1 MAAATS
7 IKKSAAPAK
16 GTVAAKKAATAG
28 KPARAPRRKKAAMA
42 EVVADVMPADE
53 AAAQASVMDAM
64 PAYEPEMHE
73 SAVEISAQPEPQSE
87 AAGDEAQAAVVKKGK
102 TLRYVLPA
110 NMEIAALGPVHAQ
123 LVALE
128 ASNDGPFVLD
138 GANLSVI
145 DTAGLQLLISFVAAV
160 QNSGK
165 KVSWDNY
172 SVQAYQLANELGV
185 VEQLG
190 D

>member
-1 MAAATS
+1 MATAKKNAAAA
-7 IKKSAAPAK
+7 KPAASKPA
-16 GTVAAKKAATAG
+16 VAKRAVEKRAVEKRAVEKRMVE
-28 KPARAPRRKKAAMA
+28 KPARAPRRKKVAAP
-42 EVVADVMPADE
+42 VVVEAVAVDDVA
-53 AAAQASVMDAM
+53 ASV
-64 PAYEPEMHE
+64 PALAAEPELAVVTE
-73 SAVEISAQPEPQSE
+73 AVEEPQ
-87 AAGDEAQAAVVKKGK
+87 ATAVAKKGR
-102 TLRYVLPA
+102 TLRYLLPT
-110 NMEIAALGPVHAQ
+110 NMEIAALGAVHKD

-145 DTAGLQLLISFVAAV
+145 DTAGLQLLISFVSAV
-160 QNSGK
+160 QASGK